1 MRGPRCLAVRSAV
14 KLPGRALL
22 LLVIIYLAFLSLGLP
37 DGSFG
42 VAWPLMYPELGLP
55 VGLAGTFMTVGTL
68 FTAISGF
75 SSGWVLARVR
85 TGPVVLA
92 SCIATASG
100 VMMLANARGA
110 LWFYAAAAPL
120 GFGAGAVDAA
130 LNGYVARHYSGRH
143 MNWLHACWGIG
154 ASAGPIIM
162 GWASR
167 AGHGWR
173 AGFLLIGTVQFALAI
188 VFVLTLGLWAGV
200 PERAASAVS
209 APDSGRTPD
218 LPANSAAGWLST
230 VIFGLYVAVEL
241 TTGLWA
247 ATVLVVARGFTPA
260 QAAFCTAVFYGAIT
274 GGRIALGFVAERLG
288 NRRLV
293 AYGTWVAAAGIGLY
307 CVGGGIASVTVAL
320 LLAGVGFAPV
330 YPCLMHEVPRRF
342 APEAVQTVVGRQS
355 GGASLGAASLPAIAG
370 AVAQYSVAAVP
381 WVVLAVLLAMIACI
395 QRLNRLA

>member
-1 MRGPRCLAVRSAV
+1 V

-42 VAWPLMYPELGLP
+42 VAWPMMYPELHLP

-75 SSGWVLARVR
+75 SSGWVLGRVR

-100 VMMLANARGA
+100 VMLLANARGV

-120 GFGAGAVDAA
+120 GFGAGTVDAA

-154 ASAGPIIM
+154 ASAGPVIM

-167 AGHGWR
+167 EGLGWR

-188 VFVLTLGLWAGV
+188 VFILTLGLWSDV
-200 PERAASAVS
+200 PERTMSADPARAAA
-209 APDSGRTPD
+209 RTPI
-218 LPANSAAGWLST
+218 LAANSEAGWLST

-247 ATVLVVARGFTPA
+247 ATVLIVARGFTPA
-260 QAAFCTAVFYGAIT
+260 QAALCTAIFYGAIT
-274 GGRIALGFVAERLG
+274 GGRIALGFFAERLG

-293 AYGTWVAAAGIGLY
+293 AYGGWIAAAGIVLY
-307 CVGGGIASVTVAL
+307 CVGDNVGVAAVAL

-342 APEAVQTVVGRQS
+342 APEAVQTVIGRQS

-370 AVAQYSVAAVP
+370 AVAQFSVAAVP